1 AGAGAM
7 EQVDQVRE
15 WRWRFEDLS
24 LDEPPD
30 LGAEG
35 HVLRIRRRVLPAE
48 PREFLLVPFRIVP
61 QEEGVAVRERQEEL
75 RVERMGL
82 VPESRELEVPDDLGS
97 QEARGISEPRELD
110 AGEDLFR
117 DGGAANDRAAF
128 YDEDTPSRFGEV
140 RRSDETVVAS
150 ADDDGIPRA
159 IHGTASAGFVGSI
172 SGAKSGA
179 A

>member
-15 WRWRFEDLS
+15 WRWRFEDGR
-24 LDEPPD
+24 LDE
-30 LGAEG
+30 LHGLAAEG
-35 HVLRIRRRVLPAE
+35 HVLRIRRRVLPVG
-48 PREFLLVPFRIVP
+48 PRKVLLVPFRIVP

-82 VPESRELEVPDDLGS
+82 VSESRELEVPDDLGS

-117 DGGAANDRAAF
+117 DAGAANDRAAF
-128 YDEDTPSRFGEV
+128 YDEGTLSRFGEV

-159 IHGTASAGFVGSI
+159 IHGAGSAGFVCI
-172 SGAKSGA
+172 VSGA
-179 A
+179 